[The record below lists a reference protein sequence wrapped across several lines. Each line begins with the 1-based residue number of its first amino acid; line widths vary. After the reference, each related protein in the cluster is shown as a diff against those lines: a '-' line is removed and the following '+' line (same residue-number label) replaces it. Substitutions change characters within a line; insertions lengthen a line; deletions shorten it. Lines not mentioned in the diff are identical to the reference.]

1 MKSIHI
7 IYLQYMLFNHSL
19 FMTACRVNGT
29 FLPIGRLREEF
40 NNLYKYLEAL
50 ESPIVF
56 SHNDLL
62 LGNVIYTKSMNAVN
76 FIDYEYA
83 DYNFQAFDIGNHF
96 AEMCGVDEVDYTR
109 YPKHEF
115 QLEWLRCYLES
126 YLQRKD
132 IQNEEVEHLYVQVNQ
147 FALAAH
153 IFWTVWSLLQA
164 EHSTIDFDYVGYV
177 YTYAYRY

>member
-7 IYLQYMLFNHSL
+7 IYLQYMSFNHSL

-109 YPKHEF
+109 YPKREF